1 MSRINELEFDEMLD
15 ELIEETKQVPLAEKP
30 KNKGGRPKGAK
41 NKTNEE
47 RMLEA
52 LEKRDE
58 AVERLSAQGGGALV
72 DLRDACRKLV

>member
-1 MSRINELEFDEMLD
+1 MSRITDGDFDQMLD

-41 NKTNEE
+41 NKTNED

-52 LEKRDE
+52 L
-58 AVERLSAQGGGALV
+58 
-72 DLRDACRKLV
+72 